1 MDVQYGLGWW
11 GGHRH
16 TLSPGGPGDSGLATR
31 DIAYT
36 PYAHESSTHIGHSW
50 PHKCHST
57 HCRVLGSLAQ
67 TRNSS
72 FGYQRSKV
80 QAVCKVIISNTP

>member
-1 MDVQYGLGWW
+1 MDMQYRLERW
-11 GGHRH
+11 GGHGY

-36 PYAHESSTHIGHSW
+36 PYAHESSTHICCISHR
-50 PHKCHST
+50 
-57 HCRVLGSLAQ
+57 RVLDSLAQ

-80 QAVCKVIISNTP
+80 QVCKVIISNTP